1 MSIEEALEELEG
13 HEENI
18 RFQRLVVIC
27 TEFFG
32 QPRISGS
39 HYIFGTP
46 WPGDPRVNLQ
56 NQGGKA
62 KPYQVRQVIK
72 ALKKLKGWGD

>member
-1 MSIEEALEELEG
+1 MSIDEAIKELEG

-18 RFQRLVVIC
+18 RFQRLLSMC

-39 HYIFGTP
+39 HYIFSTP
-46 WPGDPRVNLQ
+46 WPGDPRINLQ
-56 NQGGKA
+56 NQKGKA

-72 ALKKLKGWGD
+72 ALKKLKGWGG